1 MEDQSPGTR
10 LRFFL
15 LAREGLSR
23 LGRGTGDPTPVAEL
37 SRQPREMIQTA
48 LVSRLDT
55 AASTLYS
62 RTCACSPLPLPCRSV
77 RAPRRLDCVRGG
89 HRSSSSSSPLRAL
102 QRISG
107 VLLLPYGWNALQ
119 LQQVC
124 QCQCVRCIYVCM
136 EPWKRTAR
144 VRTSTSVL
152 MSSTH
157 YICNFIK
164 DVCSVILIFNQQQ
177 KKINMEKKAYTY
189 REMQHFSNLYQHR

>member
-1 MEDQSPGTR
+1 MRMFTTPSSLPICTR
-10 LRFFL
+10 
-15 LAREGLSR
+15 
-23 LGRGTGDPTPVAEL
+23 
-37 SRQPREMIQTA
+37 
-48 LVSRLDT
+48 
-55 AASTLYS
+55 
-62 RTCACSPLPLPCRSV
+62 
-77 RAPRRLDCVRGG
+77 PRRLDCVRGG
-89 HRSSSSSSPLRAL
+89 HRSSSPSSPLRAL

-177 KKINMEKKAYTY
+177 KKINMEKKHTHIEKCSIFLTCINIDDVESWTGYYFFILKRDITLMVY
-189 REMQHFSNLYQHR
+189 LTSSSSLLIYLNLLFFFHLSSPLRSTFLFNRVSWI

>member
-1 MEDQSPGTR
+1 MDQSPGTR

-77 RAPRRLDCVRGG
+77 RAPPDDLTACVVAIGPRRLLLHSAHCSASVECCCFHMDGMRFSFSRCV
-89 HRSSSSSSPLRAL
+89 SVS
-102 QRISG
+102 
-107 VLLLPYGWNALQ
+107 
-119 LQQVC
+119 VC
-124 QCQCVRCIYVCM
+124 GASTYA
-136 EPWKRTAR
+136 WKRTAR